1 MESVLLTG
9 RNQLKTLKIILQFN
23 GAPTFCCW
31 CCHLF
36 SRTQFLIKCMK
47 CTLLSQMPSGKRDD
61 QDLDLRKNNQILFL
75 R

>member
-1 MESVLLTG
+1 MALEAKKSTEM
-9 RNQLKTLKIILQFN
+9 LKIILQFN
-23 GAPTFCCW
+23 DAPTFCCW

-47 CTLLSQMPSGKRDD
+47 CTLLNQMHSGKRGD